1 MQVEEGDVLAESLA
15 ALVHDA
21 CALAATTFC
30 RAGINVED
38 QATATSAR
46 LSQAGQGSSKVK
58 SR

>member
-1 MQVEEGDVLAESLA
+1 MLAESLA